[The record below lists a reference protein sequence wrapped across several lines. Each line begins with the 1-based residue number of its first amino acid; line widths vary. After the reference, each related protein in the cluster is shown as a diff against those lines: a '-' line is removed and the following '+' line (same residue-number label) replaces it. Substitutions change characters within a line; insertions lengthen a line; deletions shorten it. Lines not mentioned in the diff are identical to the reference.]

1 MDIEYVSELKK
12 PTDTIDLYKAL
23 EWYQLSGY
31 TDEDIEKANASFY
44 SCYAYDGDKLVGL
57 GRVASDGL
65 IAAIMSGICVRTD
78 YRRHGIG
85 AEIVKRIVDYCQT
98 GLYKLSVQIF
108 CEDSLIKWYEGMGFE
123 KMPVGMRKPMPQ
135 CEERSALKKN
145 FGDIYGIDQIT
156 DLSED
161 FYWYNFDAYGD
172 FSYYGGIGSEGVK
185 VPFIRMTLYSNSP
198 VKFSAEIIFENVSEF
213 EIGCLGVRT
222 PLFGFDIICTE
233 KYGYAEKKRYKI
245 RSLEDD
251 DISFFCE
258 KFRIMSVT
266 PSMNTASIACP
277 EKTEDNSLSRLMAGA
292 EEAEAE
298 YDAAHSDNAAEY
310 TETDIS
316 SSSEE
321 NLSSVDNLSSI
332 DNLSSVD
339 DKSVNE
345 TVSSSDGN
353 DLSGKLQSL
362 LDAASDADE
371 LLRNIGSSI

>member
-1 MDIEYVSELKK
+1 MNIEYVSELKK

-23 EWYQLSGY
+23 EWYNLSGY

-44 SCYAYDGDKLVGL
+44 SCYAYDGDTLVGL

-65 IAAIMSGICVRTD
+65 IAAIMSGICVRND

-85 AEIVKRIVDYCQT
+85 AKIVQNIVEYCQS
-98 GLYKLSVQIF
+98 GIYKLSVQIF
-108 CEDSLIKWYEGMGFE
+108 CEDSLIPWYEGMGFE

-156 DLSED
+156 ELSED
-161 FYWYNFDAYGD
+161 FYWYNFDAFGD
-172 FSYYGGIGSEGVK
+172 FSYYSGIGSEGVK
-185 VPFIRMTLYSNSP
+185 VPFIRMILYSNSP
-198 VKFSAEIIFENVSEF
+198 VKFSAELIFENVSEF

-251 DISFFCE
+251 DICFFCE

-277 EKTEDNSLSRLMAGA
+277 ERSEESISRLISGA
-292 EEAEAE
+292 DEAEAE
-298 YDAAHSDNAAEY
+298 YDAAHSSEAPAAAE
-310 TETDIS
+310 DIP
-316 SSSEE
+316 SE
-321 NLSSVDNLSSI
+321 SSI
-332 DNLSSVD
+332 IGS
-339 DKSVNE
+339 
-345 TVSSSDGN
+345 N
-353 DLSGKLQSL
+353 DLSEKLKSL
-362 LDAASDADE
+362 LSAASDVDE
-371 LLRNIGSSI
+371 LLKNMDSI

>member
-108 CEDSLIKWYEGMGFE
+108 CEDSLIPWYEGMGFE

-198 VKFSAEIIFENVSEF
+198 IRFSAELIFENVSEF

-277 EKTEDNSLSRLMAGA
+277 ERTEDNSLSRLMSGA
-292 EEAEAE
+292 DEAEAD
-298 YDAAHSDNAAEY
+298 YDAAHSENPSGYAENEEEAA
-310 TETDIS
+310 
-316 SSSEE
+316 
-321 NLSSVDNLSSI
+321 LP
-332 DNLSSVD
+332 D
-339 DKSVNE
+339 DDTSAD
-345 TVSSSDGN
+345 TS
-353 DLSGKLQSL
+353 LSGKLQSL

>member
-1 MDIEYVSELKK
+1 MICISKKRREGIFVDIEYVSELKK

-23 EWYQLSGY
+23 EWYNLSGY

-44 SCYAYDGDKLVGL
+44 SCYAYDGDTLVGL

-85 AEIVKRIVDYCQT
+85 AKIVQNIVEYCQS
-98 GLYKLSVQIF
+98 GIYKLSVQIF
-108 CEDSLIKWYEGMGFE
+108 CEDSLIPWYEGMGFE

-145 FGDIYGIDQIT
+145 FGDIYGIEQIT
-156 DLSED
+156 ELSED
-161 FYWYNFDAYGD
+161 FYWYNFDAFGD
-172 FSYYGGIGSEGVK
+172 FSYYSGIGSEGVK
-185 VPFIRMTLYSNSP
+185 VPFIRMILYSNAP

-251 DISFFCE
+251 DIGFFCE
-258 KFRIMSVT
+258 KFRVMSVT

-277 EKTEDNSLSRLMAGA
+277 QRSEENISGLFTGA
-292 EEAEAE
+292 DEAEAE
-298 YDAAHSDNAAEY
+298 YDAAHSSDVPAEKD
-310 TETDIS
+310 TN
-316 SSSEE
+316 SEA
-321 NLSSVDNLSSI
+321 I
-332 DNLSSVD
+332 G
-339 DKSVNE
+339 
-345 TVSSSDGN
+345 GN
-353 DLSGKLQSL
+353 DLSEKLKSL
-362 LDAASDADE
+362 LSAASDVDE
-371 LLRNIGSSI
+371 LLKNMGSV